1 GPDKVRVVGRGEALG
16 VGAEARR
23 RLLAGPR
30 VQTLEH
36 HLGAVGVAAGE
47 HDAAVVA
54 DLPDPGVAGKLPRVP
69 LPFHDGPLQPRV
81 KAISITKS
89 NHRVTPEEP
98 PFADG
103 GPDRPGAPGG
113 PVRGPRP
120 PDTQGSPRRR
130 PYRAKAVQRR
140 KDRHPRWGCR
150 SGKVVAWRAGS
161 DRDLELGDLAALRLD
176 LDDLGDAAA
185 RDDPDGPRARS
196 GEEQEDALVGDDDLA
211 GELTGLVE
219 RPRVGRAAPAGH
231 HALDDGL
238 GRQVDT

>member
-120 PDTQGSPRRR
+120 PDTQARTRLAPAEAVPSESRTKTKGPAPPLGMPVREGRRVASRLRPRPRAGRPRRASPR
-130 PYRAKAVQRR
+130 P
-140 KDRHPRWGCR
+140 
-150 SGKVVAWRAGS
+150 
-161 DRDLELGDLAALRLD
+161 
-176 LDDLGDAAA
+176 
-185 RDDPDGPRARS
+185 
-196 GEEQEDALVGDDDLA
+196 
-211 GELTGLVE
+211 
-219 RPRVGRAAPAGH
+219 
-231 HALDDGL
+231 
-238 GRQVDT
+238 